1 MLSSGKDT
9 NKTPT
14 EDGLLKHGFL
24 DVEPDATA
32 KRTLLQGP
40 SEHLLAGEGQAM
52 RVPDHQNPTPNTRP
66 TGSEGHPLSE
76 PLGKIVHATENSGID
91 VIKVRLVGIPCSVVR
106 PHPLRLSIIESLVE
120 NAVGWRKGLHR

>member
-1 MLSSGKDT
+1 VLSPGKDA

-14 EDGLLKHGFL
+14 ENGLLKHGLL

-32 KRTLLQGP
+32 KRALFERP
-40 SEHLLAGEGQAM
+40 SKHLLTGERQAM
-52 RVPDHQNPTPNTRP
+52 GVPNHQDPTPNTRP
-66 TGSEGHPLSE
+66 TGSEGHPLGE

-91 VIKVRLVGIPCSVVR
+91 VIKVRLVGIPRSVVR

-120 NAVGWRKGLHR
+120 NAVRWRKGLHR